1 MAQIIIN
8 ASGAVFG
15 RLCSYAAKQALEGN
29 EIIVVNSE
37 KAIMS
42 GSEADVLAKYK
53 KLRAKGGFSQK
64 GPRIL
69 RASERIL
76 KRGIRGML
84 PDFREGQGRLAF
96 KRVRCYEGVPAEF
109 EKKEMIKLKVQIP
122 KKYIQLKELS
132 ERL

>member
-1 MAQIIIN
+1 
-8 ASGAVFG
+8 
-15 RLCSYAAKQALEGN
+15 
-29 EIIVVNSE
+29 
-37 KAIMS
+37 MS

-96 KRVRCYEGVPAEF
+96 KRVRCYEGVPTEF

>member
-1 MAQIIIN
+1 MVIIN
-8 ASGAVFG
+8 AEGAVFG

-29 EIIVVNSE
+29 EVIIVNSE

-42 GSEADVLAKYK
+42 GNKADVLAKYK

-69 RASERIL
+69 KAPDRIL
-76 KRGIRGML
+76 KRGVRGML
-84 PDFREGQGRLAF
+84 PDFRGGQGRIAF
-96 KRVRCYEGVPAEF
+96 KKVRCYEGVPAEF
-109 EKKEMIKLKVQIP
+109 EKKEMIKMKVQMP